1 MVNIKIGDIVT
12 FKIIRKIN
20 ISDLIAR
27 KDYSKY
33 MLVVDII
40 YSHKDSRKPMA
51 ACKVLCANGEV
62 NWVSINSVER
72 TIPVT

>member
-1 MVNIKIGDIVT
+1 MFDIKIGDIVA
-12 FKIIRKIN
+12 FKRIRKIN
-20 ISDLIAR
+20 LDELISR

-40 YSHKDSRKPMA
+40 KSYADTENPRY

-62 NWVSINSVER
+62 NWVAANSIER
-72 TIPVT
+72 T